1 VALNGMGKED
11 AALVMLVAV
20 ESAFAY
26 SAFLPSVFTIRKHV
40 ESDEEVG
47 DIRAGEVLASAFVVI
62 LAWITARVI
71 ESPIPLYVGALTIGA
86 MVSVYEYGLRNR
98 RGGGL

>member
-1 VALNGMGKED
+1 MLNGLGKED

-40 ESDEEVG
+40 ESDEEMA
-47 DIRAGEVLASAFVVI
+47 DIRTGEVLAGLFVLV
-62 LAWITARVI
+62 LAGITASII
-71 ESPIPLYVGALTIGA
+71 ESRVPILVGLFTMVA
-86 MVSVYEYGLRNR
+86 MTGVYEIALANR
-98 RGGGL
+98 RAA